1 MTAWRY
7 HRSQS
12 WICLFPSLEETCSLY
27 IEIDVSEGITRV
39 LKVLREFDALHI
51 GNLLF
56 QAVSIHI
63 KMSNDLCM
71 IMYVHMV
78 LF

>member
-1 MTAWRY
+1 M
-7 HRSQS
+7 
-12 WICLFPSLEETCSLY
+12 
-27 IEIDVSEGITRV
+27 SEGITRV
-39 LKVLREFDALHI
+39 LKVLREFDASHI

-78 LF
+78 LFFRETLVFRSIFISLEAAFD

>member
-1 MTAWRY
+1 M
-7 HRSQS
+7 
-12 WICLFPSLEETCSLY
+12 
-27 IEIDVSEGITRV
+27 SEGITRV

-78 LF
+78 LFLEKH

>member
-1 MTAWRY
+1 M
-7 HRSQS
+7 
-12 WICLFPSLEETCSLY
+12 
-27 IEIDVSEGITRV
+27 SEGITRV
-39 LKVLREFDALHI
+39 LKVLHEFDASHI

-78 LF
+78 LFFRETLVFRSIFISLEAAFD